1 MYNNVCLQSESAVER
16 RIAVRQLT
24 IKSNK
29 SASWF
34 VDIRKLFWLYELG
47 DPEDLLE
54 SPTEKEHWKRTV
66 NRTID
71 NIWLQ
76 QTLAESKTMKILQNL
91 NMNMVKPR
99 KPHPLLQQQAV
110 STYDANRQLLKL
122 KFMCGKYILQSDR
135 ASFSKNKV
143 DDTCRVCYKSPET
156 LQHMVLECS
165 GLSAVRD
172 PILRDIESEIE
183 KSFPCLWKSIVKTL
197 KKKKKKEMS
206 FDDTGLCIIINI
218 QEFPGTKMQ
227 PRVGSEKDRDN
238 LKKTFTWLD
247 FDVKCYDNLSGRAM
261 IRMLE
266 YVAKKIDHTNYDCF
280 VCCILTHGELNHLC
294 GSDGEPI
301 PLKKLTNNFN
311 IDSCPG
317 LAGKPKLFLLQACQD
332 EPLVEGEKLQVDS
345 SKASEVETLPN
356 HSDFLI
362 GYCTAPGHPAYR
374 DSTGSIYIK
383 TLCEQLIKRAHSSD
397 ILRILTMVNLEVSK
411 WVDTIENKR
420 VKQMPA
426 PQSMLRKLLF
436 LKPSESK
443 T

>member
-76 QTLAESKTMKILQNL
+76 QTIAESKTMKTLQNL

-172 PILRDIESEIE
+172 PIFRDIESEIE
-183 KSFPCLWKSIVKTL
+183 KSFPCLWQSYTQDQKVTALIDCTVL
-197 KKKKKKEMS
+197 YKKHK
-206 FDDTGLCIIINI
+206 
-218 QEFPGTKMQ
+218 
-227 PRVGSEKDRDN
+227 
-238 LKKTFTWLD
+238 
-247 FDVKCYDNLSGRAM
+247 LSKVECQR
-261 IRMLE
+261 LH
-266 YVAKKIDHTNYDCF
+266 KIDFQCRRLFFTLHTKRFKIFELSKGAASPRPLNTISKS
-280 VCCILTHGELNHLC
+280 VCSGNSAGNLLITKKPDGCYNSVDPL
-294 GSDGEPI
+294 GSSR
-301 PLKKLTNNFN
+301 L
-311 IDSCPG
+311 
-317 LAGKPKLFLLQACQD
+317 
-332 EPLVEGEKLQVDS
+332 
-345 SKASEVETLPN
+345 
-356 HSDFLI
+356 
-362 GYCTAPGHPAYR
+362 
-374 DSTGSIYIK
+374 
-383 TLCEQLIKRAHSSD
+383 
-397 ILRILTMVNLEVSK
+397 
-411 WVDTIENKR
+411 
-420 VKQMPA
+420 
-426 PQSMLRKLLF
+426 
-436 LKPSESK
+436 
-443 T
+443 